1 MALLSFYYQSIC
13 ILFGGEDTS
22 RDFGHLVRSELVNKA
37 DLK

>member
-22 RDFGHLVRSELVNKA
+22 HEILATLCAQN
-37 DLK
+37 